1 MTAKQTPATGWE
13 LAKAIVWSQRGK
25 LAAGLAL
32 LFVDRAA
39 GFVVPLAPKVLLD
52 EVVGHRRSDLLP
64 WLAAAVVLAALLQA
78 LALFGLQRILGLSA
92 ELVVL
97 GWRRRIM
104 ARITRMPASQ
114 LDSTQSGVLLSRIM
128 DDAAAM
134 QNLVGAQL
142 ARWTSNILTA
152 LAAFFAL
159 LWIDWRMTVFA
170 LALAALPGLG
180 LDLAHRQLRPLF
192 RERGELRAAVAGRLA
207 QTLSGIRVVKAYAAE
222 RREQLVF
229 TRGLHRLF
237 RVMSRT
243 TNRRGTMSA
252 VAAVASAAVT
262 ALVVVMGGRSIL
274 EGRLSLGDFGSYV
287 AFALMFAAPLL
298 DLPEIATRV
307 TETLADLERV
317 RAVEAMTPED
327 EGDDAKVP
335 LGEIRGEVEFENVSF
350 EYRPGFP
357 VLRGVSFRATAGT
370 TTAIVGPSGAG
381 KSTMLAL
388 LLAFYRPTRGR
399 VTIDGRDLVGV
410 KLRDWRKNLAV
421 VLQDEFLFD
430 GTMAENIALSR
441 PTATRDEIAAA
452 AHAAHCDEIVR
463 ALPEGLDT
471 IVGERGLR
479 LSGGQRQRVAIARAI
494 LADAPVLLFDEATS
508 SLDSES
514 ESAVRDAMNR
524 LVRGRTVFVI
534 AHRLSTIRSADQIL
548 VLDRGDLVERG
559 THEEL
564 LDRSGRYRAL
574 HDAQFGTVQ
583 TRSLGLGLRRDFDGA
598 PPKPGAEEAE
608 ETVAETSMETESE
621 VASR

>member
-1 MTAKQTPATGWE
+1 MSAKKTPANAFE
-13 LAKAIVWSQRGK
+13 LARAIVWSQRGK
-25 LAAGLAL
+25 LAAGLGL
-32 LFVDRAA
+32 LFVDRVA
-39 GFVVPLAPKVLLD
+39 GFVLPIAPKVLLD
-52 EVVGHRRSDLLP
+52 EVVGHRRPELLP
-64 WLAAAVVLAALLQA
+64 WLAAAVVLASFVQA
-78 LALFGLQRILGLSA
+78 IALFGLQRILGLSA

-104 ARITRMPASQ
+104 ARITRMPAAH
-114 LDSTQSGVLLSRIM
+114 LDGTQSGVLLSRIM

-152 LAAFFAL
+152 VVAFFAL
-159 LWIDWRMTVFA
+159 LWIDWKMTLLA

-180 LDLAHRQLRPLF
+180 LDLAHRKLRPLF
-192 RERGELRAAVAGRLA
+192 RERGELRAEVSGRLA
-207 QTLSGIRVVKAYAAE
+207 QTLSGIRVVKAYGAE

-229 TRGLHRLF
+229 TRGLHRLY

-252 VAAVASAAVT
+252 VAAVVSAAVI
-262 ALVVVMGGRSIL
+262 ALVVVMGGQSIL
-274 EGRLSLGDFGSYV
+274 AGRLSLGDFGSYV

-317 RAVEAMTPED
+317 RAVEAVTPED
-327 EGDDAKVP
+327 EGDASKAP
-335 LGEIRGEVEFENVSF
+335 LGTIEGDIAFEKVSF
-350 EYRPGFP
+350 EYRPGVP
-357 VLRGVSFRATAGT
+357 VLRDVSFRATAGT
-370 TTAIVGPSGAG
+370 TTAIVGSSGAG
-381 KSTMLAL
+381 KSTLLAL
-388 LLAFYRPTRGR
+388 LMAFYRPTRGR
-399 VTIDGRDLVGV
+399 VTIDGRDLVDV
-410 KLRDWRKNLAV
+410 KLRDWRKSLAV

-441 PTATRDEIAAA
+441 PSATREEITRA

-471 IVGERGLR
+471 VVGERGLK

-514 ESAVRDAMNR
+514 EAAVRDAMRR
-524 LVRGRTVFVI
+524 LVDGRTVFVI

-548 VLDRGDLVERG
+548 VLDHGDLVERG
-559 THEEL
+559 THESL
-564 LDRSGRYRAL
+564 LERSGRYRAL
-574 HDAQFGTVQ
+574 HDAQFGKARASHPREELDV
-583 TRSLGLGLRRDFDGA
+583 
-598 PPKPGAEEAE
+598 EAE
-608 ETVAETSMETESE
+608 V
-621 VASR
+621 VSR